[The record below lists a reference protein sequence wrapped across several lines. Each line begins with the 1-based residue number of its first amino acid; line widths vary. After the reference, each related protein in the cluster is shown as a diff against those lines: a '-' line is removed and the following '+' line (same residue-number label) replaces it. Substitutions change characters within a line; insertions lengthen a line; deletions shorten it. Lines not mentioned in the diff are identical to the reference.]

1 MHRFTERWRGH
12 CAAWMAGALLAAL
25 PGFASAQ
32 GAPQGQPPAK
42 VAAPK
47 PWASIGRPATA
58 NEIKAWDIDVR
69 ADFTGLPPGSGSVDR
84 GMEVWEKQCASC
96 HGTFGESNEV
106 FTPIVGGTTKED
118 IQTGRVKNLQRTDFP
133 QRTTL
138 MKLSQLSTMWD
149 YINRAMPWNAP
160 KSLTTDEVYA
170 VTAYILN
177 LGDIVPADFVL
188 SDKNI
193 ADVQKMLP
201 NRDGKKFF
209 EPLWKVGS
217 KPDVQG
223 DDCMSNCV
231 AKPEVRSV
239 LPDFARDAHGNLAA
253 QYRVVGAV
261 RGVDTTVPALKTLA
275 QADDVRARA
284 RATVV
289 DAGAQAPAV
298 ALAPKLATA
307 GAGAAAAGSVKPPA
321 ALATEANCMAC
332 HGVENR
338 GVGPSFRQVADKYR
352 GTPGADALLA
362 GRVKNGGQGVWGQ
375 IPMPANAAIADDDVR
390 RIVAWILE
398 GAR

>member
-1 MHRFTERWRGH
+1 MSRPTEPVRNRI
-12 CAAWMAGALLAAL
+12 ASFLAGAVLIAFSGLAS
-25 PGFASAQ
+25 GQASPQ
-32 GAPQGQPPAK
+32 QGQAAK

-69 ADFTGLPPGSGSVDR
+69 ADFTGLPPGSGSVDQ

-106 FTPIVGGTTKED
+106 FTPIAGGTTKED
-118 IQTGRVKNLQRTDFP
+118 IETGRVKNLQRTDYP

-138 MKLSQLSTMWD
+138 MKLSHLSTLWD

-177 LGDIVPADFVL
+177 LGDIVSADFVL
-188 SDKNI
+188 SDRNI
-193 ADVQKMLP
+193 AEVQKKLP
-201 NRDGKKFF
+201 NRNGKTFF
-209 EPLWKVGS
+209 EPLWKVGG

-223 DDCMSNCV
+223 DDCMSNCL
-231 AKPEVRSV
+231 AKPEVRSI

-261 RGVDTTVPALKTLA
+261 RGVDTTAPPLTTLA
-275 QADDVRARA
+275 QADEVRTKARG
-284 RATVV
+284 TVV
-289 DAGAQAPAV
+289 DAGARSPAV
-298 ALAPKLATA
+298 AVAPKLASGDA
-307 GAGAAAAGSVKPPA
+307 GTLAAIGKAPA
-321 ALATEANCMAC
+321 VLATEANCMAC
-332 HGVENR
+332 HGVETR
-338 GVGPSFRQVADKYR
+338 SVGPSFRQVAEKYR
-352 GTPGADALLA
+352 GAPGADALLA

-375 IPMPANAAIADDDVR
+375 IPMPANATIADDDVR